1 MNSKQWD
8 QLYHLLRVVSN
19 SPDEEEHAAAAGI
32 ATHLISGEAGGY
44 YRGLLTYLSFYGKRF
59 LLEPVCK
66 AITVRKLEF
75 KRVVEF
81 GAGTG
86 WLADGISEHFKT
98 LHLKIDKRQ
107 WTARTMPADLE
118 TKEGIDSVLG
128 ILRPDDLIVM
138 SDFLHCLDNPTMTMA
153 NFPDWNTVVLEYVP
167 YSSAH
172 MRSYKT
178 ALERFGAKPFCDRG
192 RIAQIFTFRKRNT
205 YDLDPYILT
214 LVGKLRGK
222 EAKTKEAT

>member
-32 ATHLISGEAGGY
+32 TAHLMGGDGEGY
-44 YRGLLTYLSFYGKRF
+44 YEGLLAYLSHYGKRF

-75 KRVVEF
+75 NRVVEF

-86 WLADGISEHFKT
+86 WLSEGVGKHFMVPY
-98 LHLKIDKRQ
+98 LQIDKRG
-107 WTARTMPADLE
+107 WTPNTMVADLE
-118 TKEGIDSVLG
+118 TEEGIKSVLEVLKPG
-128 ILRPDDLIVM
+128 DLIVM
-138 SDFLHCLDNPTMTMA
+138 SDFLHCLGNPDMTMA

-167 YSSAH
+167 FSAAH

-178 ALERFGAKPFCDRG
+178 QLERLGATPFHDRG

-214 LVGKLRGK
+214 IVGKQYGK